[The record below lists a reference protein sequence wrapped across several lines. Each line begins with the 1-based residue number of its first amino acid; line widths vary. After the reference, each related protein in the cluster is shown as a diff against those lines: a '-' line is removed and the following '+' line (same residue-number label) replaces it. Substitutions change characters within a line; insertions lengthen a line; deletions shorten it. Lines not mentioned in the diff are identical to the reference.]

1 MSEAIVSTQ
10 QAPQAASQ
18 EASYW
23 MDGRHVERAEFYAV
37 ACDPRRSVVV
47 EACAGAGKTW
57 MLVSRILRALLDG
70 AEPQEILAITFTN
83 KAAAEMRERLFEWLR
98 DFAAADDAQRQ
109 RELVMR
115 GLTPEQAAQ
124 QAGALQ
130 QLYGRVL
137 AGGRAVEI
145 HTFHRWFSRL
155 MRAAPMDM
163 LAELGLPP
171 EMNLLEDNTELL
183 PDIWRRFLL
192 AVSADVGLTD
202 DYTGLIGELGRH
214 STHAWIEAALAK
226 RSEFEMADAA
236 GVVESCLPDAA
247 HWSARWAA
255 FATPAEAVLG
265 GDLNTRLWRV
275 ARHWGAAKGATPLR
289 LAAELEAALSQTDAE
304 IAFKD
309 VWSALFT
316 QKDTPRAKL
325 PESDDWPA
333 VADELQE
340 LKAAR
345 DQQIAHE
352 LHVRMTRL
360 ARVLLQAYV
369 DIKRE
374 RGLADMDDLE
384 RGALHLLRDAALS
397 GWVQERLD
405 ARVRQVLIDEF
416 QDTSPLQWQAL
427 HAWLAGYAGAGG
439 GASGREPPGVFIVGD
454 PKQSI
459 YRFRRA
465 EPRVFEAAQ
474 AFVTQGLG
482 GALLACDHTRRNA
495 PAVLAALNGMFEQAS
510 AERAFAGFRPH
521 TTESQTG
528 GAVLAL
534 PGVPR
539 SARSAESGDAS
550 ASEDAAPASDEGVV
564 DDDWR
569 DSLLTPRH
577 TAEEALRQIEARQVA
592 AAIAERLAQADQP
605 RLRPG
610 DVFVLSRRREAL
622 RWVAQALRERH
633 IPHVAPEDHA
643 LLEAPEARDVV
654 ALLDALV
661 SPQHD
666 LSLAHA
672 LRSPLFG
679 ATDTD
684 LLALGAAASRADGS
698 DAGTRNGRGRWWS
711 ALLANDWPTHP
722 ALQRARQL
730 LPRWQAAGQGVP
742 PHDWLDRIVAEGEWR
757 ERLAAAVPAVQR
769 QVALAALEAVLAQ
782 ALALDGGRYLTPYGF
797 VRALKRQP
805 LSFVAPQQA
814 DAVQLLTVHGAKGL
828 EARVVFIVDADAAP
842 AKADTHTLLIDWPV
856 DAAHPTCCAFVK
868 SETKPP
874 PSLVQAMDT
883 ERLMRQREELN
894 GLYVA
899 MTRAREQLVFSRLE
913 PHRRGE
919 HATWWQRAEAAGGLG
934 DEAIWQPDMGSIAP
948 MGEGGG
954 LEPIRL
960 PAARRFVERAE
971 PGAETRLASP
981 VDNREA
987 QLGRAVHRVLEW
999 LTARPVA
1006 QRNAALPEAAR
1017 AAAAEFGLGAAD
1029 GPTLEQLVR
1038 PILFNPDLQPWLD
1051 PGALAWAGNEVELVD
1066 GGDVL
1071 RLDRLVARRLDSGAH
1086 EWWVLDYKLQHQP
1099 QELPA
1104 YREQLS
1110 RYQRAV
1116 QALQPGEAVRAAFIS
1131 GAGELIEC
1139 RVDSI

>member
-1 MSEAIVSTQ
+1 MSGLKT
-10 QAPQAASQ
+10 PASVK
-18 EASYW
+18 ASYW
-23 MDGRHVERAEFYAV
+23 MDGQLVERAAFYAV

-70 AEPQEILAITFTN
+70 REPQEILAITFTK

-98 DFAAADDAQRQ
+98 DFAAASDDQRVE
-109 RELVMR
+109 ELMLR
-115 GLTPEQAAQ
+115 GVPAEQARQ
-124 QAGALQ
+124 QAQALQ
-130 QLYGRVL
+130 GLYQRVL
-137 AGGRAVEI
+137 EGGRAVEI

-183 PDIWRRFLL
+183 PDIRRRFLQ
-192 AVSADVGLTD
+192 AVADDVGLTD
-202 DYTGLIGELGRH
+202 DYTSLVGELGRH
-214 STHAWIEAALAK
+214 ATQSWLDAALAK

-236 GVVESCLPDAA
+236 GVVDACLPDAA
-247 HWSARWAA
+247 HWSPRWAA
-255 FATPAEAVLG
+255 YSAPAQALLS
-265 GDLNTRLWRV
+265 GDLNKQLWRL
-275 ARHWGAAKGATPLR
+275 ARAWGSAKGAVALR
-289 LAAELEAALSQTDAE
+289 AAAELEAALLQVDAE

-325 PESDDWPA
+325 PENDEWPA
-333 VADELQE
+333 AADVLAE

-345 DQQIAHE
+345 DQQTAHE
-352 LHVRMTRL
+352 LHARMTRL
-360 ARVLLQAYV
+360 TRVLLDTYA
-369 DIKRE
+369 DLKRE

-384 RGALHLLRDAALS
+384 RGALHLLRDASLS

-427 HAWLAGYAGAGG
+427 HAWLSGYGGAGG

-495 PAVLAALNGMFEQAS
+495 PAVLAALNGLFEQAS
-510 AERAFAGFRPH
+510 GEGAFSGFRPH
-521 TTESQTG
+521 TTESNKS
-528 GAVLAL
+528 GAVRAL

-539 SARSAESGDAS
+539 ERLAAADTGG
-550 ASEDAAPASDEGVV
+550 SEADS
-564 DDDWR
+564 DWR
-569 DSLLTPRH
+569 DSLVTPRYA
-577 TAEEALRQIEARQVA
+577 AEEALRLIEARQVA
-592 AAIAERLAQADQP
+592 SAIAELLAQGTAA
-605 RLRPG
+605 G
-610 DVFVLSRRREAL
+610 EVFVLSRRREAL

-633 IPHVAPEDHA
+633 IAHVAPEDHA
-643 LLEAPEARDVV
+643 LLAAPEARDVI

-679 ATDTD
+679 ASDAD
-684 LLALGAAASRADGS
+684 LLALGGGAK
-698 DAGTRNGRGRWWS
+698 RGGWWA
-711 ALLANDWPTHP
+711 ALLGGDWLQNP
-722 ALQRARQL
+722 ALLRAKQL
-730 LPRWQAAGQGVP
+730 LPAWQAAAQSVP
-742 PHDWLDRIVAEGEWR
+742 PHDWLDRIVAQGQWR
-757 ERLAAAVPAVQR
+757 ERLAATVPAAQR
-769 QVALAALEAVLAQ
+769 AVALAALDAVLAQ

-797 VRALKRQP
+797 IRALKRQP
-805 LSFVAPQQA
+805 LTFVAPQQA

-828 EARVVFIVDADAAP
+828 EAQVVFIVDADAAP
-842 AKADTHTLLIDWPV
+842 ARADSNTLLIEWPV
-856 DAAHPTCCAFVK
+856 EALHPTCCAFIK

-874 PSLVQAMDT
+874 PSLVAAMEN
-883 ERLMRQREELN
+883 ERLMRSREELN

-899 MTRAREQLVFSRLE
+899 ITRAREQLVFSRLE
-913 PHRRGE
+913 PHRRGDNP
-919 HATWWQRAEAAGGLG
+919 TWWQRTEASGGL
-934 DEAIWQPDMGSIAP
+934 DDAAIWQPAAELSAALGSTEMIN
-948 MGEGGG
+948 
-954 LEPIRL
+954 L
-960 PAARRFVERAE
+960 PATPGFVEPPAGQIQAVAAL
-971 PGAETRLASP
+971 PADS
-981 VDNREA
+981 REA

-999 LTARPVA
+999 LTARPIA
-1006 QRNAALPEAAR
+1006 QRVAAALSDAAR
-1017 AAAAEFGLGAAD
+1017 AAAIEFGLAAAD
-1029 GPTLEQLVR
+1029 AQAVEQLAGRV
-1038 PILFNPDLQPWLD
+1038 LFSPSLTGWLD
-1051 PGALAWAGNEVELVD
+1051 PAQLAWAGNEVELVD
-1066 GGDVL
+1066 AGDVL
-1071 RLDRLVARRLDSGAH
+1071 RLDRLVARQAGSAL
-1086 EWWVLDYKLQHQP
+1086 EWWVLDYKLQHHP

-1104 YREQLS
+1104 YREQLG

-1116 QALQPGEAVRAAFIS
+1116 QALQPSDAVRAAFIT
-1131 GAGELIEC
+1131 GAGELIELQGA
-1139 RVDSI
+1139 